1 VPSFRRRASV
11 LDADRVEKAQEEPDR
26 GAEVAKAKAL
36 AEAAEAEAA
45 EAEAIAAAARARAKA
60 IRLRKQAEAVGAVE
74 TEPIEDL
81 ATDTQDA
88 KDTVPQDASDDVA
101 ETTEVDDT
109 DPEDGGDVAVE
120 APEETPARKRR
131 LRLPRPGWK
140 PVAAA
145 VAILCT
151 CALVA
156 ASGYMIWQHRQA
168 VQEQQMSAEY
178 AAAGRQSVVTL
189 MSLDHNR
196 AQEDVQRI
204 IDNSVG
210 QFKEDFQNQAEDFV
224 KVAQESKVTTEVT
237 VNATA
242 VESMNP
248 DSAVVLVAASSKV
261 TNSAGAKQE
270 PRTWRLSVSLQ
281 RDGGQIKMSK
291 VEFVP

>member
-11 LDADRVEKAQEEPDR
+11 LDRVEKAQEEPDR

-109 DPEDGGDVAVE
+109 EEPEDGGDVAVG
-120 APEETPARKRR
+120 AAEETPARKRR

-156 ASGYMIWQHRQA
+156 ASGYMIWQHRHA

>member
-26 GAEVAKAKAL
+26 AAGVAKVKAL

-88 KDTVPQDASDDVA
+88 KDTVTQDTSDDVV

-151 CALVA
+151 CALLG
-156 ASGYMIWQHRQA
+156 ASGYMIWRHSQV